1 MILTNE
7 FIMMVGLSGSGK
19 STFASKY
26 DVRNSHLDT
35 RRISTDLIR
44 ARICGDD
51 KDQSRNNEVFEIAHK
66 KIIDS
71 LKSNYNVIFDATNL
85 TIKDR
90 RSILQKIKNMPCTK
104 RCVIMATPIDICRER
119 NNVRD
124 RVVPDDV
131 ITRQVNKFEIPFYEE
146 GFDYIDIVVNGNCD
160 YREIKVPDMD
170 QKNPHH
176 QLTLREHSKQVMSN
190 LKTNN
195 LNLTNAAYYHDIGKI
210 YTQSFDE
217 NGIAHYYHH
226 ANVGAYEML
235 THGFWY
241 PKFTGQHDWSLD
253 CLNTL
258 FYINYHMRPFDW
270 TSDKTREKY
279 RDIFGA
285 IKFENLLLLHEA
297 DKAAQGGK

>member
-1 MILTNE
+1 MILINE

-26 DVRNSHLDT
+26 NSPNSHLDT
-35 RRISTDLIR
+35 LIVSSDEIR
-44 ARICGDD
+44 TRICGDA

-90 RSILQKIKNMPCTK
+90 RSILQKIKDMPCTK
-104 RCVIMATPIDICRER
+104 RCVIMATPIDICRDR
-119 NNVRD
+119 NGIRD

-146 GFDYIDIVVNGNCD
+146 GFDYIDIVVDGNCD
-160 YREIKVPDMD
+160 YREIKIPDMD

-176 QLTLREHSKQVMSN
+176 QLTLKEHSQQTLRNLQSN
-190 LKTNN
+190 NHGLVI
-195 LNLTNAAYYHDIGKI
+195 AAYYHDIGKI
-210 YTQSFDE
+210 YTQSFDDE
-217 NGIAHYYHH
+217 GIAHYYHH
-226 ANVGAYEML
+226 ANIGAYEML
-235 THGFWY
+235 THYWWY
-241 PKFTGQHDWSLD
+241 SQIRDNEFFSDL
-253 CLNTL
+253 LETL

-279 RDIFGA
+279 RSIFGA

-297 DKAAQGGK
+297 DKAAQGGE

>member
-26 DVRNSHLDT
+26 NSPNSHLDT
-35 RRISTDLIR
+35 LVVSSDEIR
-44 ARICGDD
+44 ARIYRNAQ
-51 KDQSRNNEVFEIAHK
+51 DQSHNNEVFEIAHK
-66 KIIDS
+66 NIIEL

-90 RSILQKIKNMPCTK
+90 RSILQKIKNMPCIK
-104 RCVIMATPIDICRER
+104 RCIIMATPIDICRER
-119 NNVRD
+119 NGIRD

-131 ITRQVNKFEIPFYEE
+131 ITRQVSKFEIPFYEE
-146 GFDYIDIVVNGNCD
+146 GFDYIDVIVDGNCN
-160 YREIKVPDMD
+160 YREMQMPDID

-176 QLTLREHSKQVMSN
+176 KLTLKEHSERVFLN
-190 LKTNN
+190 LKSDNDA
-195 LNLTNAAYYHDIGKI
+195 LLLAAYYHDIGKI

-217 NGIAHYYHH
+217 KGIAHYYHH
-226 ANVGAYEML
+226 ANVGTYEVL
-235 THGFWY
+235 THGFDY
-241 PKFTGQHDWSLD
+241 PKYTGRHDWSSD
-253 CLNTL
+253 CLEIL

-279 RDIFGA
+279 RNIFGVR
-285 IKFENLLLLHEA
+285 KFDNLLLLHEA
-297 DKAAQGGK
+297 DKETQGGE

>member
-1 MILTNE
+1 MILINE

-26 DVRNSHLDT
+26 NSPNSHLDT

-44 ARICGDD
+44 ARICGNA

-90 RSILQKIKNMPCTK
+90 RSILQKIKNMPCKK
-104 RCVIMATPIDICRER
+104 RCVIMATPVDICRER
-119 NNVRD
+119 NGIRN

-131 ITRQVNKFEIPFYEE
+131 ITRQVNKFETPFYEE
-146 GFDYIDIVVNGNCD
+146 GFDYIDIVVDGNCD
-160 YREIKVPDMD
+160 YREIKIPDMD

-176 QLTLREHSKQVMSN
+176 QLTLREHSVEALRKLKSN
-190 LKTNN
+190 DTALVT
-195 LNLTNAAYYHDIGKI
+195 AAYYHDIGKI
-210 YTQSFDE
+210 YTQSFDD
-217 NGIAHYYHH
+217 NGTAHYYHH
-226 ANVGAYEML
+226 ANVGTYEIL
-235 THGFWY
+235 THGLWHPRFN
-241 PKFTGQHDWSLD
+241 PEQFSVCLD
-253 CLNTL
+253 TL

-279 RDIFGA
+279 RNIFGA
-285 IKFENLLLLHEA
+285 RKFDNLLLLHEA
-297 DKAAQGGK
+297 DKEA